1 MFFQNVG
8 SVESYGAEFS
18 GVWKPAVFRDV
29 AYFNLNLTYNIAE
42 FQDGFSTF
50 AIAGNRLPDN
60 AEWLAQAGVTVEP
73 TPWLVANLSARYL
86 SERFSNFTNSQ
97 EIGAYTVWN
106 AYVDLGDGGDL
117 GPLKGVKLRLNVD
130 NIFDED
136 YLGTIN
142 TTINT
147 PATFRPG
154 PDRTVQATI
163 TGSF

>member
-1 MFFQNVG
+1 MDDSAKTQRQQRMIASQDAAWLSDGMKAAFT
-8 SVESYGAEFS
+8 S
-18 GVWKPAVFRDV
+18 GDALDP
-29 AYFNLNLTYNIAE
+29 I
-42 FQDGFSTF
+42 
-50 AIAGNRLPDN
+50 I
-60 AEWLAQAGVTVEP
+60 
-73 TPWLVANLSARYL
+73 SARYL
-86 SERFSNFTNSQ
+86 SERFSNFTNTQ